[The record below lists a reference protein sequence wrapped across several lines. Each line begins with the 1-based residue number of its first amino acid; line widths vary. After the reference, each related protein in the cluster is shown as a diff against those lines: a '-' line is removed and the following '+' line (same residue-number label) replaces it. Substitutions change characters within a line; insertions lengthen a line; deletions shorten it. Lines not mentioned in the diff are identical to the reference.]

1 MKPLEG
7 LTVLDFSVFLAG
19 PVCALRLADLGAR
32 VIKVERPDGGDLCRS
47 LYISEHDVDGDST
60 LFHSINRNKE
70 SFAANLKAP
79 EDAAAV
85 RELIKTADVLIT
97 NFRPGVMDRIGF
109 GYDAVR
115 ELNPRLVYGSISGY
129 GDEGPW
135 VRKPGQDLLAQAL
148 SGVMWLTGDGALG
161 EGDEAAPVPMGLA
174 VADMFAGHFM
184 AQGLLALLVRRGV
197 TGEGGLVEVSLLEAM
212 LDFQFEVLTTHL
224 NDGGRMPERSAVGNG
239 HAYLSA
245 PYGVYKTADGWLAVA
260 MCPLPKLGEVIG
272 LPALD
277 DYDATQAFRE
287 RDTIKGLI
295 AAHLKTQTTDHWLGL
310 LEPADL
316 WCAPVLDWPALMEHE
331 AFSVLDWPQRI
342 TRPDGQAFT
351 ACRCPLRIDRSVLKS
366 TKHAPSIGEQTQAI
380 LQELGRSPKAEANP
394 E

>member
-1 MKPLEG
+1 MKPLDG
-7 LTVLDFSVFLAG
+7 LLVLDFSVFLAG

-47 LYISEHDVDGDST
+47 LYISEQDVDGDST

-70 SFAANLKAP
+70 SFAANLKDAD
-79 EDAAAV
+79 DAAAV
-85 RELIKTADVLIT
+85 RELIKKADVLIT

-109 GYDAVR
+109 GYDAVK

-148 SGVMWLTGDGALG
+148 SGVMWLTGDGL
-161 EGDEAAPVPMGLA
+161 EDEDADPAPVPMGLA
-174 VADMFAGHFM
+174 VADLFAGHFM
-184 AQGLLALLVRRGV
+184 VQGLLSLLVRRGV

-224 NDGGRMPERSAVGNG
+224 NDGGRLPKRSAVGNG

-245 PYGVYKTADGWLAVA
+245 PYGVYRTTDGWLAVA
-260 MCPLPKLGEVIG
+260 ICPLAKLGEVIG
-272 LPALD
+272 LPALN
-277 DYDATQAFRE
+277 DYDASQAFQQ
-287 RDTIKGLI
+287 RDVIKTLL
-295 AAHLKTQTTDHWLGL
+295 ADHLRTQTTQHWLDV

-316 WCAPVLDWPALMEHE
+316 WCAPILDWPALMEQE
-331 AFSVLDWPQRI
+331 AYKVLDWQHEI
-342 TRPDGQAFT
+342 ERPDGRSLT
-351 ACRCPLRIDRSVLKS
+351 ACRCPLRVDGSVLKS
-366 TKHAPSIGEQTQAI
+366 PKPAPVIGAQTQAI
-380 LQELGRSPKAEANP
+380 KEELGLC
-394 E
+394 